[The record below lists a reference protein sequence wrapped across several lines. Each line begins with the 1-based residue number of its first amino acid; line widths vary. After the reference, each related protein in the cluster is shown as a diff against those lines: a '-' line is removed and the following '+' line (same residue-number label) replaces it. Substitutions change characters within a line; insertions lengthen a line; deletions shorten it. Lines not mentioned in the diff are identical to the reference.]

1 MCQETNLE
9 IFCVQESG
17 GRGEFGVREACVGA
31 KFLWKLRSAQNLSY
45 KGPIPVPEGV
55 PPGRYWGRCWSQVES
70 SISMK
75 EI

>member
-31 KFLWKLRSAQNLSY
+31 KFLWKLQSAQNLSY
-45 KGPIPVPEGV
+45 KGAHTGPRGSPSRALLGEMLEV
-55 PPGRYWGRCWSQVES
+55 RWSLVS
-70 SISMK
+70 P
-75 EI
+75 